1 MSKKYNTI
9 FLLNIFAISLLG
21 SMVSITEEVTPPAL
35 QAGDMSIMAQVTAT
49 NITLYMASSNSLLN
63 VTSKITNFQQVNIIS
78 GTDTNILY
86 QTFITN
92 LYSQY
97 LKSLQ
102 MTPSGDIVPAVSQ
115 LITSLNLPITLYSL
129 SAAGFKHLGLLPT
142 LQTFLPKLKGF
153 HPTYIPTQPG
163 VLQDFSSPKYIADI
177 NAFASTLGVNQS
189 DFNAIGKEASD
200 QEQFKTADVLSAG
213 TRSYTQLNMVN
224 TDTPLDPSY
233 EQYGLDSGILDT
245 AGATTNASL
254 ST

>member
-9 FLLNIFAISLLG
+9 FLLSIFVISLLG

-115 LITSLNLPITLYSL
+115 LTDSLNSPITLYSL
-129 SAAGFKHLGLLPT
+129 SAAGFKHLGPLPT

-153 HPTYIPTQPG
+153 HPTYIPTQHG
-163 VLQDFSSPKYIADI
+163 VLQDLVPLSILLI
-177 NAFASTLGVNQS
+177 LMLLLQRLVLTR
-189 DFNAIGKEASD
+189 AILMLLVK
-200 QEQFKTADVLSAG
+200 KPPI
-213 TRSYTQLNMVN
+213 RSNSKQQTFFQLELAV
-224 TDTPLDPSY
+224 
-233 EQYGLDSGILDT
+233 IL
-245 AGATTNASL
+245 N
-254 ST
+254 